1 MARLVRLEVLVETA
15 EAVML
20 TMVTLMG
27 PVVLVVITQAAVA
40 VAQLVQVQATT
51 IQALVVLA
59 L

>member
-15 EAVML
+15 EAVMV
-20 TMVTLMG
+20 TMVTLMVS
-27 PVVLVVITQAAVA
+27 VVLVVITQAAVA
-40 VAQLVQVQATT
+40 VAQLVHRQATT